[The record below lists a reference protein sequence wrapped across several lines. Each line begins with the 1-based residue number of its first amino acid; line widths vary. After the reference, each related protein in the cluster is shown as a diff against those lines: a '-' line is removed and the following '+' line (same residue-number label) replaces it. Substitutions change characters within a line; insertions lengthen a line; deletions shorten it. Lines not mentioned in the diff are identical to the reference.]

1 MKRVVTIVLI
11 IVVILIAA
19 VLALPLFF
27 KQNLLDY
34 ARNTLNK
41 QLNAQVE
48 VADLKLS
55 FFRSFPKVSVEL
67 QGVVIQGKGTF
78 ENDTLLQLNS
88 LQTTT
93 DFKSVLH
100 PSDMHIEEIVVR
112 NAKINL
118 LVAESGEANW
128 DIQKTNTNSAA
139 QKQEPQEAESEFHMQ
154 LDKIEIRDVSV
165 IYDDRAADMLLQL
178 DDIDFDVS
186 GQMFG
191 SSTLLKTNGGVN
203 EFSFSYAGINYI
215 SKTKLRTTTLLNVDF
230 ETMTFTVAENELL
243 INRLPLQLN
252 GDVSMPTDSIFF
264 DLGIQ
269 TNSSDFENFLALV
282 PPVYESYL
290 KDIST
295 SGSATING
303 AIKGFYFGESYPGFK
318 LNATIAN
325 GHFQYAGMPEDI
337 KNIRAKVSISKPQG
351 DPDLTK
357 IVVEDAHAEIRN
369 NPVDLLLKLTQP
381 VSDPY
386 FDATFVGK
394 VNLLHLKNALPID
407 SVNMSGII
415 DANIMAQGRYSAIE
429 KEEYQKIK
437 TDGAV
442 LLNDFVYE
450 SPEFTKEIR
459 VLQGQMDFSPKQI
472 NLSKFQM
479 LIGASDFNLSGA
491 ISDYLS
497 YLFSNGTLNGDLQLN
512 SQHANL
518 NELLRLQV
526 SEKNGS
532 KQTSEDEVLAF
543 DVPPR
548 INFKLRSNIKTAV
561 INRIPIRNINGVIK
575 AANEKLTLEN
585 LDMDMLE
592 GKLKM
597 NGSYQNTVQNEP
609 VFDFGFDISKID
621 IPAMYNTL
629 AGIQK
634 MMPMTGSST
643 GKISTDLRIK
653 GRLNPQ
659 LGLIASSI
667 NGKGTFSANNLEI
680 VNSPVFNQL
689 SGILKKEK
697 LRDIKV
703 DDFMAHV
710 NIENGNLLLKPFTTK
725 VIGQE
730 TTVAGSLNTD
740 NLIDMRLDF
749 MVQRDVF
756 GPDIQKVL
764 GVIPGNEK
772 IKILPAGV
780 NIKGPVGNPEVKPD
794 LSLTTKAIA
803 DATKDDLKNSLDKLG
818 KGVLKL
824 FEK

>member
-1 MKRVVTIVLI
+1 MKRVITIVLI

-19 VLALPLFF
+19 VVAIPVFF
-27 KQNLLDY
+27 KQNMLDY

-55 FFRSFPKVSVEL
+55 LFRSFPKVSL
-67 QGVVIQGKGTF
+67 QLEGVVISGKGTF
-78 ENDTLLQLNS
+78 ENDTLVQLRS
-88 LQTTT
+88 LRTSTTL
-93 DFKSVLH
+93 KSVLH
-100 PSDMHIEEIVVR
+100 PSNMAIEEIVVD
-112 NAKINL
+112 NARVNL
-118 LVAESGEANW
+118 LVAENGEVNW
-128 DIQKTNTNSAA
+128 DIEKPKSKTKENNKPDSA
-139 QKQEPQEAESEFHMQ
+139 EEDDFHLQ
-154 LDKIEIRDVSV
+154 LDKIEIRNVSMV
-165 IYDDRAADMLLQL
+165 YDDQMTNMKLTL

-186 GQMFG
+186 GEMFG
-191 SSTLLKTNGGVN
+191 ASTQLKTKGGIN
-203 EFSFSYAGINYI
+203 ELSLSYDDVNYI
-215 SKTKLRTTTLLNVDF
+215 SKTKLSTTTLLNVNF
-230 ETMTFTVAENELL
+230 ETMTFTIGENELL
-243 INRLPLQLN
+243 INRLPLQLTGN
-252 GDVSMPTDSIFF
+252 ISMPNDSIQF

-290 KDIST
+290 KEITT

-303 AIKGFYFGESYPGFK
+303 IVKGFYFQDSYPAFN
-318 LNATIAN
+318 LNASIDKGN
-325 GHFQYAGMPEDI
+325 FQYAEMPEEI
-337 KNIRAKVSISKPQG
+337 KNIRAKVNIVKPQG
-351 DPDLTK
+351 DLDLTEIK
-357 IVVEDAHAEIRN
+357 VDDTHAEIRN
-369 NPVDLLLKLTQP
+369 NPVDLIIKLTQP

-386 FDATFVGK
+386 FDAAFVGK
-394 VNLLHLKNALPID
+394 INLTHLKNALPLD

-415 DANIMAQGRYSAIE
+415 DANIMAKGRYSAIE
-429 KEEYQKIK
+429 KEAYEKIQ

-442 LLNDFVYE
+442 LLNDFVYQ
-450 SPEFTKEIR
+450 SAGLTKEIQ
-459 VLQGQMDFSPKQI
+459 VPQGQMNFTPKQI

-491 ISDYLS
+491 VSDYLS
-497 YLFSNGTLNGDLQLN
+497 YLFSEGTLNGNLQLN

-526 SEKNGS
+526 SDDKTPEK
-532 KQTSEDEVLAF
+532 TDEEVLAF
-543 DVPPR
+543 SVPPR
-548 INFKLRSNIKTAV
+548 INFRLRSNIKTAL
-561 INRIPIRNINGVIK
+561 INRITIRDINGLIV

-585 LDMDMLE
+585 LDMDMLQ
-592 GKLKM
+592 GQLKM
-597 NGSYQNTVQNEP
+597 NGSYQNTSNNQP
-609 VFDFGFDISKID
+609 IFDFGFDISKID
-621 IPAMYNTL
+621 IPTIYNTL

-634 MMPMTGSST
+634 MMPMTGNSS
-643 GKISTDLRIK
+643 GKISSDLGIK

-667 NGKGTFSANNLEI
+667 NGKGTFSTSNLEI
-680 VNSPVFNQL
+680 MNSPVFNQL

-703 DDFMAHV
+703 DDFMAHI

-730 TTVAGSLNTD
+730 TTVEGRLNTES
-740 NLIDMRLDF
+740 LIDMKLDF
-749 MVQRDVF
+749 LVQRDAF

-772 IKILPAGV
+772 IKILPARV
-780 NIKGPVGNPEVKPD
+780 NISGPVGDPQVKPD
-794 LSLTTKAIA
+794 LSVTTKAVA
-803 DATKDDLKNSLDKLG
+803 DATKDDVKNSLDKLG
-818 KGVLKL
+818 KGILKL